1 MINFFNISQLQQS
14 GYTQISVK
22 NVGGNVVEKVATANI
37 FAEKKQPVAEEI
49 GMVTHPSVHLV
60 AMATT
65 VAL

>member
-1 MINFFNISQLQQS
+1 M
-14 GYTQISVK
+14 K